1 MLDDH
6 PSSGGRQLSAPR
18 RTDSI
23 TVAVLLLC
31 LAGVLIAWAATA
43 LTSDEPAGRAVAA
56 ESRVGGA
63 DSPSSSERAD
73 GRAAERADRRRAEAR
88 ALARAKKLNQRKA
101 DNRDRK
107 RPADERRLRN
117 DPVLITA
124 PTVTPSAPKPDRITI
139 PRLGISQ
146 GLTELAVNGNTLQVP
161 EDFWDVGWWSGGP
174 APGEQGAAV
183 MVGHVDSLDGPAV
196 FYGLASMRLHDR
208 IVIRRERG
216 RSLVF
221 TVRKKVL
228 YDRNDFPTEK
238 VYRTSGRPSL
248 HLLTCGGS
256 FNAQT
261 QLYTGNVV
269 VYAEL
274 VTKNKK
280 SAQQKSAQQ
289 KPSAQRPGGK
299 QVDRDKPA
307 QTGDGGRRDR

>member
-1 MLDDH
+1 MPADH
-6 PSSGGRQLSAPR
+6 PSSGGGQLPAPR
-18 RTDSI
+18 RTDSL

-31 LAGVLIAWAATA
+31 LAGVLIAWAATTVTNDDPDA
-43 LTSDEPAGRAVAA
+43 RAAAAGTRPAGTG
-56 ESRVGGA
+56 STG
-63 DSPSSSERAD
+63 SSE
-73 GRAAERADRRRAEAR
+73 RAAERADRRRAEAR

-101 DNRDRK
+101 DNHDRK
-107 RPADERRLRN
+107 RPADGRRPRT
-117 DPVLITA
+117 DAALITA
-124 PTVTPSAPKPDRITI
+124 PAVTQSAPDPERITI

-146 GLTELAVNGNTLQVP
+146 GMTQLSVNGNTLQVP

-196 FYGLASMRLHDR
+196 FYGLASMRLDDR
-208 IVIRRERG
+208 IIIRRERG

-228 YDRNDFPTEK
+228 YDRNDFPAEK
-238 VYRTSGRPSL
+238 VYRTGGRPSL

-274 VTKNKK
+274 VTKN
-280 SAQQKSAQQ
+280 Q
-289 KPSAQRPGGK
+289 KPDSK
-299 QVDRDKPA
+299 
-307 QTGDGGRRDR
+307 RRDR